1 MTLRWLSTQLW
12 RHRVMGLLLTLAV
25 TVVLMLL
32 ATQSLQNT
40 RGHNVRPLGERKQ
53 QKGHD
58 HKYPPAGPGSAP
70 RHMVSSAEGVKKR
83 LLPTAESVNQAIK
96 KRRKPPPVAFL
107 KTHKTGSSTV
117 QNLLFRLGEREKATF
132 AFPYYTYQFSYPERF
147 RAEFVDKLPEGSSQF
162 DLLCSHM
169 RLDLSQLRQVMP
181 PNVVLVTILREPLRT
196 FESVF
201 SYYTSSVPAFSRA
214 KQATTRPGNKDR
226 TALSVFLEDPESFW
240 DPKEPRDGL
249 AKNPMSFDMGLN
261 NEEWNASWPEDLSHL
276 EEAFNLVMIAEHFD
290 ESLVLLGALLG
301 LEPQDLAYVRM
312 NARHSSDMT
321 ILDDDARAKL
331 RSWNALD
338 SLLYDFF
345 LQEFWAKAE
354 HFGLD
359 RLKTGVAELRAST
372 EKIRSKCVSRAAV
385 HPSELEDLVRP
396 WQTDTATVLGYEVK
410 RNLSL
415 EDQGFCVRLVLPELQ
430 YHSHLYFQQY
440 GRDMRA
446 MPADLHLA

>member
-12 RHRVMGLLLTLAV
+12 RHRVTGLLVTLAV
-25 TVVLMLL
+25 SVILMLL

-40 RGHNVRPLGERKQ
+40 RGHSVRPSAERKPQ
-53 QKGHD
+53 HRHD
-58 HKYPPAGPGSAP
+58 HKHTPARSGSPP
-70 RHMVSSAEGVKKR
+70 RHMANGEEVTKDR
-83 LLPTAESVNQAIK
+83 LLPTAGSINQAMH
-96 KRRKPPPVAFL
+96 KRRSPPPVAFL

-117 QNLLFRLGEREKATF
+117 QNLLFRLGEKRKATF

-147 RAEFVDKLPEGSSQF
+147 RAEFVDELPEGSSQF

-169 RLDLSQLRQVMP
+169 RLDLSQLRQAMP
-181 PNVVLVTILREPLRT
+181 PDTVLITILREPLRT

-201 SYYTSSVPAFSRA
+201 SYYTSTIPAFSRA
-214 KQATTRPGNKDR
+214 KQAATRAGIKDR
-226 TALSVFLEDPESFW
+226 TALSIFLDDPESFW
-240 DPKEPRDGL
+240 DPKEPGNGL

-276 EEAFNLVMIAEHFD
+276 EEAFDLVMIAEHFD

-312 NARHSSDMT
+312 NVRHSSDVT
-321 ILDDDARAKL
+321 TLGDDDVRAKL

-345 LQEFWAKAE
+345 LQEFRVKAE

-359 RLKTGVAELRAST
+359 RLKAGVSKLRASA
-372 EKIRSKCVSRAAV
+372 EKIRHKCLSRVAV

-396 WQTDTATVLGYEVK
+396 WQSDTATILGYEVQK
-410 RNLSL
+410 NLSL

-446 MPADLHLA
+446 MPAD

>member
-12 RHRVMGLLLTLAV
+12 RHRVMGLLVTLAV
-25 TVVLMLL
+25 TVILMLL

-40 RGHNVRPLGERKQ
+40 RTRNVRPAGERRA

-58 HKYPPAGPGSAP
+58 HKPTPAHAGSHEEAAKARPEPPAERSNPAG
-70 RHMVSSAEGVKKR
+70 
-83 LLPTAESVNQAIK
+83 K
-96 KRRKPPPVAFL
+96 KRRRPPPIAFL

-117 QNLLFRLGEREKATF
+117 QNLLFRLGEKEKATF
-132 AFPYYTYQFSYPERF
+132 AFPYFTYQFSYPERF
-147 RAEFVDKLPEGSSQF
+147 RAEFVDELPEDLSQF

-169 RLDLSQLRQVMP
+169 RLDLSQLRKVMP
-181 PNVVLVTILREPLRT
+181 LNTILITILREPMRT

-201 SYYTSSVPAFSRA
+201 SYYTSTVPAFSRA
-214 KQATTRPGNKDR
+214 KQVAARAENQGR
-226 TALSVFLEDPESFW
+226 TALSIFLEDPESLW
-240 DPKEPRDGL
+240 DPKEPGNGL

-261 NEEWNASWPEDLSHL
+261 NEEWNASWPEDLYHL
-276 EEAFNLVMIAEHFD
+276 EEAFDLVMIAEHFD

-312 NARHSSDMT
+312 NARRASEVAT
-321 ILDDDARAKL
+321 LDDDSRAKL

-345 LQEFWAKAE
+345 LQEFWVKAE
-354 HFGLD
+354 HYGLD

-372 EKIRSKCVSRAAV
+372 EKIRHKCVSRSAV
-385 HPSELEDLVRP
+385 PPSELEDLVRP
-396 WQTDTATVLGYEVK
+396 WQTDTATILGYEVQ

-446 MPADLHLA
+446 VPAD